1 MTGAQQKSEQVVTQ
15 EIDTAD
21 IMEDATEPPKR
32 RAGRRLVDWLFSPWM
47 TEVAN
52 APYDWQ
58 QDSHRAFIEQQPLRA
73 RALLYAVATAV
84 VALVIWAS
92 LAEIDEVTRGQGRVI
107 PSRQIQVIQSQDG
120 GVVTE
125 IRVREGEVV
134 EKGKILV
141 HLDPTRF
148 ESTFRENRAEYQAVM
163 VKAARLRAVANKT
176 GFHPEAEFIAAVPLI
191 VMQEVALFES
201 SQGELTL
208 EKQIAEEQLVQRR
221 QELQEVIARKQQM
234 ARSLSLVQRELNVT
248 RPMVSSGAV
257 SEVEILRLE
266 REVNQLNG
274 EHKQAAAQ
282 QRRINSSIVEAQR
295 KVEEVELEFINDV
308 REELADT
315 LTRIN
320 ALREAGTG
328 LSDRVKQTSVRS
340 PVRGTIKQL
349 FFNTIGGV
357 VLPGKEIV
365 EIVPLDD
372 TLLLEARIRPKDIAF
387 LIPGQKAL
395 VKFTAYDFVVY
406 GGLEGVVEYIGA
418 DTVMDEEGNP
428 FYNVRVRTHEST
440 MGEEM
445 PIIPGMTVEVDIL
458 TGKKTILAYLMK
470 PVLRAKQYAMT
481 ER

>member
-1 MTGAQQKSEQVVTQ
+1 MTGA
-15 EIDTAD
+15 
-21 IMEDATEPPKR
+21 PPKANQESVNQGAAEESAPR
-32 RAGRRLVDWLFSPWM
+32 KHNVARRLVDYLFSPWM
-47 TEVAN
+47 KEAEN
-52 APYDWQ
+52 SSYDWQ
-58 QDSHRAFIEQQPLRA
+58 LDSHRAFIEQQPLRA
-73 RALLYAVATAV
+73 RALLYAVAV
-84 VALVIWAS
+84 VVVVLVIWSA
-92 LAEIDEVTRGQGRVI
+92 LAKIDEVTRGQGRVI

-125 IRVREGEVV
+125 IRVREGETV
-134 EKGKILV
+134 EKGQLLV
-141 HLDPTRF
+141 LLDQTR
-148 ESTFRENRAEYQAVM
+148 SGATFRENRAEYQAVM
-163 VKAARLRAVANKT
+163 VKAARLRAVADNT
-176 GFHPEAEFIAAVPLI
+176 EFVPGLVFVEAVPLI
-191 VMQEVALFES
+191 VKQEAALFEYS
-201 SQGELTL
+201 RAELEL
-208 EKQIAEEQLVQRR
+208 DKQIAQEQLTQRKE
-221 QELQEVIARKQQM
+221 ELQEVIARRQQM
-234 ARSLSLVQRELNVT
+234 ATSLKLVQRELGVT
-248 RPMVSSGAV
+248 RPMVASGAV

-266 REVNQLNG
+266 REVNQLSG
-274 EHKQAAAQ
+274 EHKQAMAQ
-282 QRRINSSIVEAQR
+282 QKRIQSSIVEAMR
-295 KVEEVELEFINDV
+295 KVEEVELEFINEV

-315 LTRIN
+315 ITRIN
-320 ALREAGTG
+320 ALRETGTG

-365 EIVPLDD
+365 EVVPLDD

-428 FYNVRVRTHEST
+428 FYNVRVLTNEPS
-440 MGEEM
+440 MGEAM

-458 TGKKTILAYLMK
+458 TGKKSILAYLMK
-470 PVLRAKQYAMT
+470 PVLRAKQYALT